1 VLEPDPELAV
11 EYGLFSVSQARAA
24 GHTHAAVKRQVRR
37 GSWIRTGH
45 NMLRVADR
53 SERPADGM
61 VLARLLAGPGA
72 VVGFESAA
80 YVLGWDLPHPPGPPR
95 MLVPRAA
102 THSGEYRT
110 DLSAE
115 DVMVVGVLVISGPA
129 RTALDIAATCDF
141 TKAVII
147 LDSALRS
154 RQVTRE
160 HLADVF
166 ACSRRNGIL
175 AARRALASSDAL
187 SGSVPETEARLLFAA
202 AGLPA
207 PTTQFPVRDGR
218 RFVARVDFA
227 WERARLVVEIDGFAY
242 HSASGDFQRDRTSQ
256 NAVQLKGWLVLRFT
270 VADIRDRPELVVAQ
284 IVAALAR

>member
-1 VLEPDPELAV
+1 
-11 EYGLFSVSQARAA
+11 LFSVSQARAA

-37 GSWIRTGH
+37 GSWIRIGH
-45 NMLRVADR
+45 NLLRVADR
-53 SERPADGM
+53 SEQPADGL
-61 VLARLLAGPGA
+61 VVARLLAGPGA

-80 YVLGWDLPHPPGPPR
+80 YSLGWDLPQPPGPPR

-110 DLSAE
+110 ELSAE
-115 DVMVVGVLVISGPA
+115 EVTVVGVLAVSSPA

-141 TKAVII
+141 KKAVII

-160 HLADVF
+160 RLADVF
-166 ACSRRNGIL
+166 ASSRRNGIA
-175 AARRALASSDAL
+175 AARRALASTDVG

-207 PTTQFPVRDGR
+207 PTTQFTVRDGL
-218 RFVARVDFA
+218 RFIARVDFA
-227 WERARLVVEIDGFAY
+227 WERTRLVVEIDGFAY
-242 HSASGDFQRDRTSQ
+242 HSASGDFQRDRTNQ
-256 NAVQLKGWLVLRFT
+256 NAVQLQDWLVLRFT
-270 VADIRDRPELVVAQ
+270 VADIRDKSELVVAQ
-284 IVAALAR
+284 IVEALARRR